1 MMIQGTGNY
10 FQVTNGLQEPIP
22 MMHEAV
28 SIVTN
33 FQLLYLVTTMMYY
46 CYCYLYVVLLVMCLI
61 CCEGLRSGSWLCA
74 S

>member
-46 CYCYLYVVLLVMCLI
+46 CYC
-61 CCEGLRSGSWLCA
+61 
-74 S
+74 